1 MSAKKVSAKAL
12 DQTKDGVVDTG
23 DAVVASRKE
32 KIALSTGNKADA
44 AFYKKIK
51 TIVNKHKGSKL

>member
-1 MSAKKVSAKAL
+1 MKYETFHDIFVKVGEAK
-12 DQTKDGVVDTG
+12 T
-23 DAVVASRKE
+23 RKE

-51 TIVNKHKGSKL
+51 AIVNKHKGRKV